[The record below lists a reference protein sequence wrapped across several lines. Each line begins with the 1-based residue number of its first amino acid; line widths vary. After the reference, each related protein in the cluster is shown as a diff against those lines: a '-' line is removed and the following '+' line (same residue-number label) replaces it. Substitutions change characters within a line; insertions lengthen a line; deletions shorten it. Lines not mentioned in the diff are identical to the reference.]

1 MPRLVLTLPTQA
13 VWERVMD
20 KDFWQSFMR
29 FLDEA
34 SATEL
39 QDRLKK
45 TQAIVDAGL
54 RDPDVKLDSKR
65 IIRFLE
71 QEIMARSSTG
81 K

>member
-1 MPRLVLTLPTQA
+1 
-13 VWERVMD
+13 MD

-34 SATEL
+34 SVAEL

-45 TQAIVDAGL
+45 TQAIVDIGL
-54 RDPDVKLDSKR
+54 RDPDVRSDAKR

-71 QEIMARSSTG
+71 QEMMSRSVKG
-81 K
+81 L